1 MNTTNIDKQNS
12 HLDLNNKDVQSV
24 LSLYQDYAEAPYISP
39 NRDLEEW
46 LNSVRIGSGNTVPK
60 RNMIRFEEDILPGY
74 LILLWRINF
83 GTFTNTSV
91 FPKYFEYD
99 YGINASQALDEIQQL
114 GYAKE
119 LSAIDSLT
127 HLNAAQLKAIFK
139 QYGLTGYSKLNKT
152 GLMELAKE
160 QLSEEQLA
168 PYFKNRGYQL
178 TPAGEELLA
187 KYPEV
192 IDRHP
197 KKKY

>member
-1 MNTTNIDKQNS
+1 MNTTNIDKQNN
-12 HLDLNNKDVQSV
+12 HLDLKNKDVQKV

-46 LNSVRIGSGNTVPK
+46 LNSVSIGSGNTVPK
-60 RNMIRFEEDILPGY
+60 RNMIRFEEDILPGH

-99 YGINASQALDEIQQL
+99 YGINAKQTLDEVQQM

-119 LSAIDSLT
+119 LSATDSLT

-139 QYGLTGYSKLNKT
+139 QFGLTGYSKLNKT
-152 GLMELAKE
+152 ELMELAKE
-160 QLSEEQLA
+160 QLTEEQLA
-168 PYFKNRGYQL
+168 PYFKIRGYQL

>member
-12 HLDLNNKDVQSV
+12 HLDLKNKDVQNV
-24 LSLYQDYAEAPYISP
+24 LALYEDYAEAPYISP
-39 NRDLEEW
+39 KRDLAEW
-46 LNSVRIGSGNTVPK
+46 LSSVSIGSGSTVPK
-60 RNMIRFEEDILPGY
+60 RNMLRLEEDILPGY

-99 YGINASQALDEIQQL
+99 YGINAKQALDEVQQK

-119 LSAIDSLT
+119 LSATDSLT
-127 HLNAAQLKAIFK
+127 HFNAAQLKAIFK
-139 QYGLTGYSKLNKT
+139 QLELTGYSKLNKT
-152 GLMELAKE
+152 ELMELAKE
-160 QLSEEQLA
+160 QLTEEQLA
-168 PYFKNRGYQL
+168 PHFKVRGYQL
-178 TPAGEELLA
+178 TPAGKELLE
-187 KYPEV
+187 KYSEV